1 MDQKQRPRRTNAERD
16 KITQS
21 PIMLQQWHQKTQ
33 ITPPFFNY
41 YKQFITQKAINQ

>member
-21 PIMLQQWHQKTQ
+21 PITLQQRHQKTQ
-33 ITPPFFNY
+33 ITPPFLNY
-41 YKQFITQKAINQ
+41 YK